1 MPLDFI
7 NQDAIIPALR
17 GHSKKQILQELS
29 ERAARLSGLDEREIF
44 EAVVRRE
51 KLGSTGVGNGIA
63 IPHGKMRNLDRMVGV
78 FGRAPKPVAFEAL
91 DDEPVDLFFLLLAP
105 EEAGADHLKALSRV
119 ARMLRKPD
127 TVAALRGAD
136 DRQGIYGLML
146 SGGVSA

>member
-7 NQDAIIPALR
+7 TQDAIIPALR

-29 ERAARLSGLDEREIF
+29 ERAAELSGLDEREIF
-44 EAVVRRE
+44 EAVVKRE

-63 IPHGKMRNLDRMVGV
+63 IPHGKMRHLGRMIGV
-78 FGRAPKPVAFEAL
+78 FGRAPRPVDFEAL

-119 ARMLRKPD
+119 ARMLRNPE
-127 TVAALRGAD
+127 TVSALRGAD
-136 DRQGIYGLML
+136 DRQGLYGLML